1 MGLNIPRR
9 GQIKASSRYE
19 PLGLRDLPFPTDPV
33 INPYNDDPRRNGG
46 IYAESAA
53 KESIE
58 KFERLLIS
66 PGDFLN
72 RARLAYLWSKGDRET
87 GRGVGKT
94 ALLRYFRHRIN
105 QDWGATEFGGS
116 FSACVIYVSFPAQV
130 DRRYMEQLALS
141 ALVDTCKSGVLKAS
155 RAALRLQALQPHQGE
170 SVLTSSDGS
179 SDFENLLRDSVLE
192 SKGINPSQIDDAV
205 ADKLILS
212 GVEPRSAVPLAQ
224 GKFEDYL
231 RSFRRDG
238 SLEPFYVPRDTQI
251 LDYSRALLFNDVVN
265 YLRVADFAGGYLFID
280 DIENLVDQMTRK
292 HRIEFAK
299 EFALC
304 TVRPGYANTA
314 YNFLS
319 CVLTTHQQ
327 ASVGLAQAWG
337 DAGLSAIA
345 RLDPSSPNS
354 VELTFPSKDQ
364 ARDIIVAHLDYYRIN
379 PSDRGGITPFTP
391 DGLAALLEDRET
403 VHPRMLLSRAANVV
417 LYAVNNGIKAIDA
430 GCVAAAAAAST
441 APVATPDVTEGIEG
455 AL

>member
-1 MGLNIPRR
+1 MPLAIPRR
-9 GQIKASSRYE
+9 GQVAVSSRYE

-53 KESIE
+53 EEAIS
-58 KFERLLIS
+58 KFERLLIA
-66 PGDFLN
+66 PNDFFN

-105 QDWGATEFGGS
+105 HDWGATEFNGS
-116 FSACVIYVSFPAQV
+116 FSACVIYVSFPTQV
-130 DRRYMEQLALS
+130 DRRYMEQLAMS
-141 ALVDTCKSGVLKAS
+141 ALVDSCKSGVLKAS
-155 RAALRLQALQPHQGE
+155 RAALRLQNLPEEQGV
-170 SVLTSSDGS
+170 SVLTNTDGS
-179 SDFENLLRDSVLE
+179 TDFENLLHDAILE
-192 SKGINPSQIDDAV
+192 ANGISPSKLDDTV
-205 ADKLILS
+205 TEKLIAS
-212 GVEPRSAVPLAQ
+212 GVEARSAVPLAQ
-224 GKFEDYL
+224 GKFEEYL

-251 LDYSRALLFNDVVN
+251 LDYSRALLFNDLVN
-265 YLRVADFAGGYLFID
+265 YLRAAGFAGGYLFID
-280 DIENLVDQMTRK
+280 DIENLVDQMSRK

-304 TVRPGYANTA
+304 TIRPGYANTA

-364 ARDIIVAHLDYYRIN
+364 ARQIIIAHMDYYRISA
-379 PSDRGGITPFTP
+379 SDKGSIAPFTEGGI
-391 DGLAALLEDRET
+391 DALLEDRET
-403 VHPRMLLSRAANVV
+403 VHPRMLLSRAASIV
-417 LYAVNNGIKAIDA
+417 LHAVDKGISAIDA
-430 GCVAAAAAAST
+430 ACVAAAAAAPTSVT
-441 APVATPDVTEGIEG
+441 APDLTEGIEG

>member
-1 MGLNIPRR
+1 MPLAIPRR
-9 GQIKASSRYE
+9 AQVAVSSRYE

-53 KESIE
+53 KEAIN
-58 KFERLLIS
+58 KFERLLIC

-105 QDWGATEFGGS
+105 QDWGATEFS
-116 FSACVIYVSFPAQV
+116 DNFSACVIYVSFPAQV
-130 DRRYMEQLALS
+130 DRRYMEQLSLS
-141 ALVDTCKSGVLKAS
+141 ALVDCCKSGVLKAS
-155 RAALRLQALQPHQGE
+155 RAALRLQNLQKDQAE
-170 SVLTSSDGS
+170 AVLTNADGS
-179 SDFENLLRDSVLE
+179 SDLENLLRDAVLE
-192 SKGINPSQIDDAV
+192 AKGVTPSQLDDTV
-205 ADKLILS
+205 TEKLIAS
-212 GVEPRSAVPLAQ
+212 GVEARSAVPLAQ
-224 GKFEDYL
+224 GRFEEYL

-251 LDYSRALLFNDVVN
+251 LDYSRALLFNDLVN
-265 YLRVADFAGGYLFID
+265 YLRAASFAGGYLFID

-314 YNFLS
+314 YSFLS

-354 VELTFPSKDQ
+354 VELTFPSKDE
-364 ARDIIVAHLDYYRIN
+364 ARQIVIAHLDYYRIN
-379 PSDRGGITPFTP
+379 PSEKGKIAPFTE
-391 DGLAALLEDRET
+391 DGMDALLEDQET
-403 VHPRMLLSRAANVV
+403 VHPRMLLSRAAGVI
-417 LYAVNNGIKAIDA
+417 LYAVDKGIKVIDA
-430 GCVAAAAAAST
+430 ACVSAAATAS
-441 APVATPDVTEGIEG
+441 APSVTTPDVTEGIEG

>member
-1 MGLNIPRR
+1 MI
-9 GQIKASSRYE
+9 I
-19 PLGLRDLPFPTDPV
+19 
-33 INPYNDDPRRNGG
+33 PYNDDPRRNGG

-53 KESIE
+53 REAID
-58 KFERLLIS
+58 KFERLLIC
-66 PGDFLN
+66 PNDFFN

-94 ALLRYFRHRIN
+94 ALLRYFRHRII
-105 QDWGATEFGGS
+105 QDWGATEFSGK
-116 FSACVIYVSFPAQV
+116 FSACVIYVSFPVQV

-141 ALVDTCKSGVLKAS
+141 ALVDACRSGVLNAS
-155 RAALRLQALQPHQGE
+155 RAALRLQNLTAEQSE
-170 SVLTSSDGS
+170 SVLANSDGS
-179 SDFENLLRDSVLE
+179 QDPANLLEDSVLE
-192 SKGINPSQIDDAV
+192 AKGITPSQLDDAV
-205 ADKLILS
+205 TKQLVAA
-212 GVEPRSAVPLAQ
+212 GVELRSAVPLAQ
-224 GKFEDYL
+224 GKLEKYL

-251 LDYSRALLFNDVVN
+251 LDYSRTLLFNDLVN
-265 YLRVADFAGGYLFID
+265 YLREAGFAGGYLFID

-314 YNFLS
+314 YSFFS

-354 VELTFPSKDQ
+354 VELTFPSKDE
-364 ARDIIVAHLDYYRIN
+364 ARQIIVAHLDYYRIN
-379 PSDRGGITPFTP
+379 AGDKGKITPFTE
-391 DGLAALLEDRET
+391 DGIDALLEARET
-403 VHPRMLLSRAANVV
+403 VHPRILLSRAATVV
-417 LYAVNNGIKAIDA
+417 LHAVDKGINVIDGA
-430 GCVAAAAAAST
+430 CVSAAVGADLTSVT
-441 APVATPDVTEGIEG
+441 APDVTEGIEG

>member
-1 MGLNIPRR
+1 MPLSIPRP
-9 GQIKASSRYE
+9 GQVKVSSRYE

-33 INPYNDDPRRNGG
+33 INPYNDDPRKNGG

-53 KESIE
+53 KEAIE

-66 PGDFLN
+66 PEDFLN
-72 RARLAYLWSKGDRET
+72 RARLAYLWAKGDRET

-105 QDWGATEFGGS
+105 HDWGATEFGGN
-116 FSACVIYVSFPAQV
+116 FSACVLYVSFPAQV

-141 ALVDTCKSGVLKAS
+141 ALVDSCRSGVLKAS
-155 RAALRLQALQPHQGE
+155 RAALRFQKLEPEVRQSILVSP
-170 SVLTSSDGS
+170 DGTE
-179 SDFENLLRDSVLE
+179 DFENLLRDSVLE
-192 SKGINPSQIDDAV
+192 SNGINPSQVDDAITE
-205 ADKLILS
+205 KLIAS

-251 LDYSRALLFNDVVN
+251 LDYSRSLLFNDLVN
-265 YLRVADFAGGYLFID
+265 YLRAADFAGGYLFID

-304 TVRPGYANTA
+304 TVRPGYANSA

-327 ASVGLAQAWG
+327 A
-337 DAGLSAIA
+337 
-345 RLDPSSPNS
+345 
-354 VELTFPSKDQ
+354 
-364 ARDIIVAHLDYYRIN
+364 
-379 PSDRGGITPFTP
+379 
-391 DGLAALLEDRET
+391 
-403 VHPRMLLSRAANVV
+403 
-417 LYAVNNGIKAIDA
+417 
-430 GCVAAAAAAST
+430 
-441 APVATPDVTEGIEG
+441 
-455 AL
+455 

>member
-1 MGLNIPRR
+1 MPFAIPRR
-9 GQIKASSRYE
+9 GQIAVSSRYE

-53 KESIE
+53 EEAID
-58 KFERLLIS
+58 KFEKLLIS
-66 PGDFLN
+66 PNDFFN

-105 QDWGATEFGGS
+105 QDWGATEFSGN
-116 FSACVIYVSFPAQV
+116 FSACVMYVSFPAQV
-130 DRRYMEQLALS
+130 DRRYMEQLAMS
-141 ALVDTCKSGVLKAS
+141 ALVDSCKSGVLKAS
-155 RAALRLQALQPHQGE
+155 RAALRLKHLTKEQADLILPEG
-170 SVLTSSDGS
+170 SV
-179 SDFENLLRDSVLE
+179 DFENLLRDSVLDAN
-192 SKGINPSQIDDAV
+192 GITPAQLDDTITE
-205 ADKLILS
+205 KLIAA
-212 GVEPRSAVPLAQ
+212 GVEPRSAVPLAK
-224 GKFEDYL
+224 GTFEDYL
-231 RSFRRDG
+231 RSFRKDG

-251 LDYSRALLFNDVVN
+251 LDYSRTLLFNDLVN
-265 YLRVADFAGGYLFID
+265 YLRAADFAGGYLFIE

-337 DAGLSAIA
+337 DAGLSAHK
-345 RLDPSSPNS
+345 RRRPGQHNDKS
-354 VELTFPSKDQ
+354 
-364 ARDIIVAHLDYYRIN
+364 
-379 PSDRGGITPFTP
+379 
-391 DGLAALLEDRET
+391 
-403 VHPRMLLSRAANVV
+403 LS
-417 LYAVNNGIKAIDA
+417 
-430 GCVAAAAAAST
+430 
-441 APVATPDVTEGIEG
+441 
-455 AL
+455 